1 MADVKRTPT
10 GLYFVDGIEGYFTS
24 ISGAQYAASIAVVE
38 DTPKRKPNGK
48 AAS

>member
-24 ISGAQYAASIAVVE
+24 ISGAQYAASVAV
-38 DTPKRKPNGK
+38 KKKPNGK